1 MTDVFCLAFCVD
13 QPISPCFSVC
23 SFGICGLSL
32 EVVVHLMSAI
42 KAQHFDRSVVGA
54 AMKRCEHGRWWD
66 CLSHVRVLQSKH
78 EVEMDSVTWSLN
90 QKVEAFNV

>member
-1 MTDVFCLAFCVD
+1 M
-13 QPISPCFSVC
+13 
-23 SFGICGLSL
+23 
-32 EVVVHLMSAI
+32 HLMSAI

-78 EVEMDSVTWSLN
+78 EVEMDSVTWSWKYP
-90 QKVEAFNV
+90 KVEALRTTCDVCFLKRTGFQSLSVQEGQNLG